1 MFAGP
6 RAMNADSPLLH
17 LADFLY
23 RRSYFS
29 YRLLY
34 RIYKAISDRKE
45 RAWIKSN
52 VTPGME
58 VADIGANVG
67 DYTEFMARLVTQT
80 GLVHSFEPDK
90 NNYEKLVRLSRKWK
104 HIRTYNSAVSNEDS
118 TTTFY
123 TSRYLNTD
131 NRIYPDESVLSESYE
146 VETVRLDSVFACD
159 QLDFIKMDIEGAE
172 LLALQGGEA
181 LLKNSKKLKIL
192 LEVWPYGLKKSGASF
207 EALIQALEGAGYQYK
222 FIGDAFSMDAA
233 RAGVFDT
240 DIGVYAN
247 LLAFR

>member
-1 MFAGP
+1 
-6 RAMNADSPLLH
+6 MNADSPLLH

-29 YRLLY
+29 YRVLY
-34 RIYKAISDRKE
+34 RIYKAISDRQE

-67 DYTEFMARLVTQT
+67 DYAEFMANLVTPT
-80 GLVHSFEPDK
+80 GLVHAFEPDK
-90 NNYEKLVRLSRKWK
+90 KNYQKLASLTGKWK
-104 HIRTYNSAVSNEDS
+104 QIRTYNSAVSNEDA
-118 TTTFY
+118 TTSFY

-146 VETVRLDSVFACD
+146 VKTVRLDSVFVSD

-181 LLKNSKKLKIL
+181 LLQNSKKLKIL

-207 EALIQALEGAGYQYK
+207 DALIQALDREGYQYK
-222 FIGDAFSMDAA
+222 FIGTDFPIDEA
-233 RAGVFDT
+233 RAGKFDT

-247 LLAFR
+247 LLAFK

>member
-1 MFAGP
+1 
-6 RAMNADSPLLH
+6 MNADSPLLH

-29 YRLLY
+29 YRVLY
-34 RIYKAISDRKE
+34 RIYKAISDRQE

-67 DYTEFMARLVTQT
+67 DYTEFMAKLVTPT
-80 GLVHSFEPDK
+80 GRVHAFEPDK
-90 NNYEKLVRLSRKWK
+90 KNYQKLVELTRKWK
-104 HIRTYNSAVSNEDS
+104 QIRTYNSAISNEDS

-123 TSRYLNTD
+123 TSKYLNTD
-131 NRIYPDESVLSESYE
+131 NRIYPDDSVLSESYD

-172 LLALQGGEA
+172 LMALQGGEA

-192 LEVWPYGLKKSGASF
+192 LEVWPYGLKKSGVSF
-207 EALIQALEGAGYQYK
+207 DALIQVLERAGYQYK

-247 LLAFR
+247 LLGFR

>member
-1 MFAGP
+1 
-6 RAMNADSPLLH
+6 MNSDSPLLH

-29 YRLLY
+29 YRVLY
-34 RIYKAISDRKE
+34 RIYKAVSDREE

-80 GLVHSFEPDK
+80 GVVHVFEPDK
-90 NNYEKLVRLSRKWK
+90 DNYQKLLKLTRKWK
-104 HIRTYNSAVSNEDS
+104 HIKTYNSAVSNEDS
-118 TTTFY
+118 TTRFY

-131 NRIYPDESVLSESYE
+131 NRIYPDESVLSESYD
-146 VETVRLDSVFACD
+146 VQTVRLDAVFACD
-159 QLDFIKMDIEGAE
+159 QLDFIKMDIQGAE
-172 LLALQGGEA
+172 LLALQGGET
-181 LLKNSKKLKIL
+181 LFKNSKKLKIL

-207 EALIQALEGAGYQYK
+207 DALVQALDRAGYQYT
-222 FIGDAFSMDAA
+222 FIGTEFSIDAA
-233 RAGVFDT
+233 RAGKFDT
-240 DIGVYAN
+240 DIGVDAN
-247 LLAFR
+247 LLAFK

>member
-1 MFAGP
+1 
-6 RAMNADSPLLH
+6 MNADSPLLH
-17 LADFLY
+17 VADFLY

-29 YRLLY
+29 YRMLY
-34 RIYKAISDRKE
+34 RIYKAISDRQE

-67 DYTEFMARLVTQT
+67 DYTEFMARLVTPT
-80 GLVHSFEPDK
+80 GLVHAFEPDK
-90 NNYEKLVRLSRKWK
+90 KNYQKLVELTRKWK
-104 HIRTYNSAVSNEDS
+104 QIRTYNSAISNEDS

-123 TSRYLNTD
+123 TSKYLNTD
-131 NRIYPDESVLSESYE
+131 NRIYPDDSVLSESYD

-172 LLALQGGEA
+172 LMALQGGEA

-192 LEVWPYGLKKSGASF
+192 LEVWPYGLKKSGVSF
-207 EALIQALEGAGYQYK
+207 DALIQVLERAGYQYK